1 MGYLIAP
8 IRRRRRKSVRGGTF
22 SIARNILGPDVTTY
36 RAKGLAMNPI
46 FDVFELQ
53 PDKRLIWLERFQ
65 AIDEAKEYAEK
76 LHAASETRY
85 VIYSVME
92 RKLLQNLSAS
102 L

>member
-1 MGYLIAP
+1 MESTP
-8 IRRRRRKSVRGGTF
+8 GGTF
-22 SIARNILGPDVTTY
+22 PNARSIPSPQVTSY
-36 RAKGLAMNPI
+36 LPKVVVMNPI

-53 PDKRLIWLERFQ
+53 PDKRLIWMERFQ

-76 LHAASETRY
+76 LRAASETRY

-92 RKLLQNLSAS
+92 RRILQNLSSS

>member
-1 MGYLIAP
+1 
-8 IRRRRRKSVRGGTF
+8 
-22 SIARNILGPDVTTY
+22 
-36 RAKGLAMNPI
+36 MNPI

-53 PDKRLIWLERFQ
+53 PDKRLIWIERFQ
-65 AIDEAKEYAEK
+65 GMEEARRYAER

-92 RKLLQNLSAS
+92 RKILQNLWTS